1 MYYSKRTTWCDDE
14 RSVEEMASDR
24 QRPDRY
30 RRKSGQDSLQ
40 FFFKFSVEP
49 CGGEK
54 EID

>member
-1 MYYSKRTTWCDDE
+1 MGKREMYYSKRTTWCDDE

-40 FFFKFSVEP
+40 RKMLKINVEP
-49 CGGEK
+49 
-54 EID
+54 